1 MPKLKT
7 NFTIEIEHK
16 KEAIPEG
23 IKLSVQGDRSLIKS
37 KLVDLLKISS
47 TKSRFIFE
55 IQHPKDL
62 TPKQI
67 AKSMNGRSNCYSL
80 KVLDYKTK

>member
-23 IKLSVQGDRSLIKS
+23 IKTTVQGGRGLIK
-37 KLVDLLKISS
+37 LIEVFFKIL
-47 TKSRFIFE
+47 R
-55 IQHPKDL
+55 
-62 TPKQI
+62 
-67 AKSMNGRSNCYSL
+67 GRISL
-80 KVLDYKTK
+80 YFHEH

>member
-23 IKLSVQGDRSLIKS
+23 IKTTVQGGRGLIKF
-37 KLVDLLKISS
+37 KFIDLLKISS
-47 TKSRFIFE
+47 TKSRFVFE
-55 IQHPKDL
+55 VQHPKEV

-67 AKSMNGRSNCYSL
+67 ANRVAN
-80 KVLDYKTK
+80 KTMTMTSSILLL

>member
-23 IKLSVQGDRSLIKS
+23 IKTTVQGGRGLIKF
-37 KLVDLLKISS
+37 KFIDLLKISS
-47 TKSRFIFE
+47 TKSRFVFE

-62 TPKQI
+62 SPKQI
-67 AKSMNGRSNCYSL
+67 AKSMNGRMNCYSL